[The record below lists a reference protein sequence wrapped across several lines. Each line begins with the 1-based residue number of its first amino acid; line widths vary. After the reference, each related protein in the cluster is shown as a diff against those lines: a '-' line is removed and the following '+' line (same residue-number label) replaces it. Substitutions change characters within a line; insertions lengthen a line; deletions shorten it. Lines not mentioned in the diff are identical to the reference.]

1 MRRLTNRVSNMARYA
16 LRNQQK
22 ISSVLGA
29 DFLERLLKSAD
40 YHFANCSINAE
51 RLLQYSNEYDI
62 LKVKNKGGEST
73 FIFCIIGK
81 KYDVYTLAFLKEE
94 K

>member
-1 MRRLTNRVSNMARYA
+1 MARYA

-29 DFLERLLKSAD
+29 DFLENLLKSAD
-40 YHFANCSINAE
+40 YHFANCSVNAE
-51 RLLQYSNEYDI
+51 RLLNYSKEYDI
-62 LKVKNKGGEST
+62 IKVKNRGGEST
-73 FIFCIIGK
+73 FIFCVIAK
-81 KYDVYTLAFLKEE
+81 KFDVYTLAFLKEE

>member
-1 MRRLTNRVSNMARYA
+1 MARYA

-29 DFLERLLKSAD
+29 DFLEKLLKSAD
-40 YHFANCSINAE
+40 YHFANCSMNAE
-51 RLLQYSNEYDI
+51 RLLNYSKEYDI
-62 LKVKNKGGEST
+62 IKVKNRFGEST
-73 FIFCIIGK
+73 FIFCVIAK
-81 KYDVYTLAFLKEE
+81 KFDVYTLAFLKEE